1 MLAGLV
7 IFIITTCLLLHAIFF
22 KKKTNNTPIF
32 KVHPSKPLNLELDKL
47 KRKERL
53 KRKFN
58 KDELDDS
65 YDVIVI
71 GSGMGGLTCAGLLA
85 RAGEKVL
92 VLEKVKI
99 GGCTHTYTK
108 QVCLFCDYYNK
119 NFIFNLSTIFCS
131 TSDPFYVRL

>member
-1 MLAGLV
+1 MLAALV
-7 IFIITTCLLLHAIFF
+7 IFITSTCLLLYAVFF
-22 KKKTNNTPIF
+22 KKKTNSTPIF
-32 KVHPSKPLNLELDKL
+32 KVHPNKPLNIELDKL

-58 KDELDDS
+58 TNELDDS

-92 VLEKVKI
+92 VLEKIKI

-108 QVCLFCDYYNK
+108 QVCCLCEYY
-119 NFIFNLSTIFCS
+119 
-131 TSDPFYVRL
+131 

>member
-1 MLAGLV
+1 MFAALV
-7 IFIITTCLLLHAIFF
+7 IFIITTCWLVHALYS
-22 KKKTNNTPIF
+22 KKKKNNTPIF
-32 KVHPSKPLNLELDKL
+32 KVHPLDKPLNIEMDKL

-53 KRKFN
+53 KRKFK
-58 KDELDDS
+58 KDDLEDS

-108 QVCLFCDYYNK
+108 QVGGFL
-119 NFIFNLSTIFCS
+119 IIFCI
-131 TSDPFYVRL
+131 